1 MTAAADVSAVPVEN
15 DAGKLEWARHV
26 HQDGGGAHDILMN
39 TIIREKCGK
48 RLAIQANK
56 QQVRQKEHEKASKL
70 RLPAISSGAV
80 TAATR
85 RNASA

>member
-1 MTAAADVSAVPVEN
+1 MIAAADVSAVPVEN

-56 QQVRQKEHEKASKL
+56 QQVRQKSM
-70 RLPAISSGAV
+70 
-80 TAATR
+80 R
-85 RNASA
+85 RPLSCGYRPSQAEQ